1 VIVRI
6 AEDNQYDFPD
16 DQAEALND
24 LDNQLVEAVEAGD
37 QARFDDLWGKMIEL
51 VRSSGTPVGEDELV
65 GSDVILPPA
74 DITFA
79 EAAREFTGEGLI
91 PD

>member
-6 AEDNQYDFPD
+6 AEDNQYEFPD
-16 DQAEALND
+16 DKADQLND
-24 LDNQLVEAVEAGD
+24 LDNQLVEAVESGD
-37 QARFDDLWGKMIEL
+37 QARFADLWGKMIEL

-65 GSDVILPPA
+65 GSDVILPPE
-74 DITFA
+74 DISFA
-79 EAAREFTGEGLI
+79 EAANEFTGEGLI

>member
-6 AEDNQYDFPD
+6 AEDGQYEFPD
-16 DQAEALND
+16 DQAERLND
-24 LDNQLVEAVEAGD
+24 LDNQLVTAVESGD
-37 QARFDDLWGKMIEL
+37 EGQFGDLWGKMIEL
-51 VRSSGTPVGEDELV
+51 VRSSGQPLDDDELV
-65 GSDVILPPA
+65 SSDVILPPQ
-74 DITFA
+74 DISFA